1 MTETQMAFEI
11 ETTGDVEPGTYVAT
25 LVAWDAYSL
34 YELADGAWT
43 RSDPGDGTE
52 PVHKISWT
60 FAMDDGQ
67 VVTGDTSTAW
77 RSEAA
82 KLRQW
87 CKGLGIDF
95 ATTKVL
101 NAEVLVGREG
111 MITVGVSKSGYS
123 RVEAVNPLPK
133 AKA

>member
-1 MTETQMAFEI
+1 MTDSTFEI
-11 ETTGDVEPGTYVAT
+11 DTTGDVEPGTYAAT
-25 LVAWDAYSL
+25 LIGWDAYRL
-34 YELADGAWT
+34 YELADGTWT
-43 RSDPGDGTE
+43 RTDPDDGTE

-60 FAMDDGQ
+60 FATDDGQ
-67 VVTGDTSTAW
+67 TVTGDTSTAW

-101 NAEVLVGREG
+101 NAALLIGREG
-111 MITVGVSKSGYS
+111 LVTVGVTKSGYS